1 MRLVQLGVYVDDL
14 FSFVYLCGSDV
25 CAVWWGY
32 SRVASSAKLF
42 GLYTTLY
49 NTGCVL
55 RFSIRVSPPAH
66 THIGCAAVHTH
77 THGLS
82 RSPFSNSPVP
92 SLPAGIWCW
101 EKRWEFKWAF
111 SSALWCARD
120 AWPHIY
126 AKDNG
131 PPPTTQLAVSTT
143 LTRYRPPLT
152 QQSRVS
158 LAHRNDFRMY

>member
-82 RSPFSNSPVP
+82 RSLFSNSPVR

-111 SSALWCARD
+111 SSALWCSRRVTSSIRQRQWATIDTVGRLYYLD
-120 AWPHIY
+120 
-126 AKDNG
+126 
-131 PPPTTQLAVSTT
+131 TLST
-143 LTRYRPPLT
+143 PLT
-152 QQSRVS
+152 Q
-158 LAHRNDFRMY
+158 